1 EATGSN
7 NAEAKPRQPSALQA
21 ETPRTPGDSISLAET
36 TSSLRSS
43 PNGGTATQHGLE
55 TYNAGHSGPCVT
67 STILNHLYTP
77 NRLASP
83 TNSFCHDAGHPT
95 HDTATEP
102 SGSSAAPSGSQDVP
116 TNGHWSSDRSADA
129 VDDRQDRHYS
139 QMTNGG
145 YVSGEN
151 NNAGAHDHNSYV
163 HALLLSSDT
172 PDLVEGERI
181 SPDHFGSSTGA
192 LGPPEHQHPGGEIWL
207 TALQSTTEDQ
217 HRDAAVAAGDD
228 LSSSG
233 PSREY
238 IAGSGTRIVLP
249 LEFFPYLRTGHP
261 MTNTGTKYFP
271 RGTTLALRSLRA
283 KVRIRFRFRGT
294 IY

>member
-1 EATGSN
+1 DFRPQDPIFVRVEPSRDRHRTVYAVTGN
-7 NAEAKPRQPSALQA
+7 
-21 ETPRTPGDSISLAET
+21 SISLAE
-36 TSSLRSS
+36 LLY
-43 PNGGTATQHGLE
+43 PLGHGLE
-55 TYNAGHSGPCVT
+55 TYNAGHS
-67 STILNHLYTP
+67 
-77 NRLASP
+77 ASP

-102 SGSSAAPSGSQDVP
+102 SGSSAATSGSHDVP
-116 TNGHWSSDRSADA
+116 NRHWSSDH
-129 VDDRQDRHYS
+129 RHYS

-151 NNAGAHDHNSYV
+151 NNAGAHDHNSY
-163 HALLLSSDT
+163 
-172 PDLVEGERI
+172 RI
-181 SPDHFGSSTGA
+181 SPDYFGSSTGA
-192 LGPPEHQHPGGEIWL
+192 LGPPEHQHPGGEIWP
-207 TALQSTTEDQ
+207 TALQSTTEDR

-261 MTNTGTKYFP
+261 MTNMGTKYFP